1 MLKESHKR
9 ILREA
14 ELKDLKS
21 TILPMGSAL
30 VKSTI
35 LPMGSALVSTPS
47 TSTLP
52 CRQVTGVPTLAS
64 QSLSL
69 SPAIRVS
76 ELGLDGKSFAKS
88 IGRPKGQLG

>member
-1 MLKESHKR
+1 MLKESQKR

-30 VKSTI
+30 V
-35 LPMGSALVSTPS
+35 STPS
-47 TSTLP
+47 PSPLP